1 MVACSQPPRSVV
13 LAEAQP
19 LDRGEDVA
27 GVQVVPSLEDA
38 TGILSARGISKSFG
52 GVAALRDVSFDV
64 RPGEV
69 HALVGENG
77 AGKSTLVKIIAGA
90 LSPDAGEVLFRG
102 SVFRPSDP
110 GAASKAGIGVVFQEL
125 PLIPD
130 LTVAENVFFDR
141 QPLTK
146 LGTVGKRRLR
156 SKTVEAFERFSLHG
170 IDPDA
175 PVSELSVASRQLVAI
190 LKALAADPALLV
202 LDEATAALGPSEV
215 TWLLEEVRSLT
226 ESGVAVIYISHRL
239 AEVADICSRLTVLRN
254 GLSVGSWRNGELSS
268 DELVR
273 AILGRQL
280 GQLYPGIPQTVKPK
294 VMLEVKELGAGR
306 RLRNVNLQVREGE
319 ILGIA
324 GLEGQG
330 QLELILS
337 LYGILS
343 SHGSIAVDGVK
354 RRIRSPREALQ
365 AGIGLALVPEDRKT
379 EGLLPTLSIRENL
392 ILPVLH
398 RVSRFGYVRR
408 RAELDLV
415 NPTIRRLKIGRQQ
428 SEQLAGDLSG
438 GNQQKVVVG
447 KFLISGARVLLLY
460 DLTRGVD
467 VGAKAE
473 MFRTLNELADEGYSM
488 LFYSSDVTE
497 LVNVAHRI
505 VVMFDGAI
513 CAELDNN
520 GSIDEEKVVG
530 LMLNAGEPK
539 SEPLVKGSAV

>member
-1 MVACSQPPRSVV
+1 MVASSQPPGSVV
-13 LAEAQP
+13 CGWGEP
-19 LDRGEDVA
+19 LHRGKEVP
-27 GVQVVPSLEDA
+27 GVQVVPSLDDA
-38 TGILSARGISKSFG
+38 ERILSARGISKSFG
-52 GVAALRDVSFDV
+52 GVAALRDVSFEV

-90 LSPDAGEVLFRG
+90 FSPDAGEVRFRG

-110 GAASKAGIGVVFQEL
+110 GAASKAGISVVFQEL

-146 LGTVGKRRLR
+146 LGTVGRRKLR
-156 SKTVEAFERFSLHG
+156 SKTIEAFERFSLHG

-175 PVSELSVASRQLVAI
+175 PVSELTVASRQLVAI
-190 LKALAADPALLV
+190 LKALAANPALLV

-215 TWLLEEVRSLT
+215 TWLFEEVRSVA

-239 AEVADICSRLTVLRN
+239 AEIADICSRLTVLRN
-254 GLSVGSWRNGELSS
+254 GQSVGSWRNGELAS

-280 GQLYPGIPQTVKPK
+280 AQLYPGVPETVKPK
-294 VMLEVKELGAGR
+294 VMLEVKELSAGR

-337 LYGILS
+337 LYGIVS
-343 SHGSIAVDGVK
+343 SHGTIAVDGIK

-398 RVSRFGYVRR
+398 RVSRFGYISRQ
-408 RAELDLV
+408 AELDLV
-415 NPTIRRLKIGRQQ
+415 NPTISRLKIGRQQ

-473 MFRTLNELADEGYSM
+473 MFRTLNQLADEGYSM
-488 LFYSSDVTE
+488 VFYSSDVTE

-505 VVMFDGAI
+505 VVMFDGTI
-513 CAELDNN
+513 CAELDND
-520 GSIDEEKVVG
+520 GGVDEEKVVG

-539 SEPLVKGSAV
+539 GERLAEGSAV

>member
-1 MVACSQPPRSVV
+1 
-13 LAEAQP
+13 
-19 LDRGEDVA
+19 
-27 GVQVVPSLEDA
+27 VPSLEDA
-38 TGILSARGISKSFG
+38 PGILSARGISKSFG
-52 GVAALRDVSFDV
+52 GVAALQDVSFDV

-110 GAASKAGIGVVFQEL
+110 GAAANAGIGVVFQEL

-146 LGTVGKRRLR
+146 LGTVDRRRMR
-156 SKTVEAFERFSLHG
+156 SRTVEAFERFSLGG

-190 LKALAADPALLV
+190 VKALAEDPVLLV

-215 TWLLEEVRSLT
+215 TWLLNEVRSVAET
-226 ESGVAVIYISHRL
+226 GVAVIYISHRL

-254 GLSVGSWRNGELSS
+254 GQSVGSWRNGELAS

-294 VMLEVKELGAGR
+294 VMLETRQLGAGR
-306 RLRNVNLQVREGE
+306 RLHNVNLQVREGE

-343 SHGSIAVDGVK
+343 SRGSIWVDGVK
-354 RRIRSPREALQ
+354 RRIRSPREALK
-365 AGIGLALVPEDRKT
+365 AGLGLALVPEDRKT
-379 EGLLPTLSIRENL
+379 EGLLPTLSVRENL
-392 ILPVLH
+392 VLPVLQ
-398 RVSRFGYVRR
+398 RVSRFGYLRR
-408 RAELDLV
+408 RAEVDFV
-415 NPTIRRLKIGRQQ
+415 TPTINRLKIGRQQ
-428 SEQLAGDLSG
+428 PEQLAGDLSG

-473 MFRTLNELADEGYSM
+473 MFRTLNELAAEGYSM

-505 VVMFDGAI
+505 VVMFDGTVF
-513 CAELDNN
+513 AELDND
-520 GSIDEEKVVG
+520 GSVDEEKVVG

-539 SEPLVKGSAV
+539 GGAVEEGSLV

>member
-1 MVACSQPPRSVV
+1 MPTLQD
-13 LAEAQP
+13 EH
-19 LDRGEDVA
+19 
-27 GVQVVPSLEDA
+27 
-38 TGILSARGISKSFG
+38 GILSAHGISKSFG

-77 AGKSTLVKIIAGA
+77 AGKSTLVKIISGV

-102 SVFRPSDP
+102 SPFRPSDP
-110 GAASKAGIGVVFQEL
+110 GAAAKAGVAVVFQEL

-130 LTVAENVFFDR
+130 LTVAENIFFDR
-141 QPLTK
+141 QPMTK
-146 LGTVGKRRLR
+146 LGTVDRRKLR
-156 SKTVEAFERFSLHG
+156 SRTVAAFERFSLRG

-215 TWLLEEVRSLT
+215 TWLLDGVRAVA

-254 GLSVGSWRNGELSS
+254 GHSVGTWRNGELAS

-280 GQLYPGIPQTVKPK
+280 GQLYPGVPQTVKPT
-294 VMLEVKELGAGR
+294 VMLETKALGAGR
-306 RLRNVNLQVREGE
+306 RLRDVNLQVRQGE

-330 QLELILS
+330 QLELILA
-337 LYGILS
+337 LYGMLS
-343 SHGSIAVDGVK
+343 SRGSIVVEGEK

-365 AGIGLALVPEDRKT
+365 AGLGLALVPEDRKT
-379 EGLLPTLSIRENL
+379 EGLLPTLSVRENL
-392 ILPVLH
+392 VLPVLH

-408 RAELDLV
+408 RLEFELV
-415 NPTIRRLKIGRQQ
+415 TPTIGRLKIGRQDP
-428 SEQLAGDLSG
+428 EQRAGDLSG

-473 MFRTLNELADEGYSM
+473 MFRTLNELAAEGYSM

-505 VVMFDGAI
+505 LVMFDGTI
-513 CAELDNN
+513 CAELDND
-520 GSIDEEKVVG
+520 GHIDEESVVR

-539 SEPLVKGSAV
+539 GEPIVEGSLI